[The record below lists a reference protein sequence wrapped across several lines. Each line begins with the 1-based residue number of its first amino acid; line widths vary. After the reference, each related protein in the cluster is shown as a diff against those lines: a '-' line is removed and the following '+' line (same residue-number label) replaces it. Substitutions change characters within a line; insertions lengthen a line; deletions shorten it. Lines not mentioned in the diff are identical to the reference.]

1 MNFKQRVVF
10 CCLVLGMLYSSYMLH
25 LLIDTTCQEDAE
37 KLWCESLCQYIE
49 HLCLQKL
56 SLLGTQIFRRK
67 NLKRNQFF
75 QRTTF
80 QFLMHDSLLP
90 RKRLLE
96 ILFFKKKFTFSKSVV
111 LLRFTFTISI
121 LENKNEQKIVKIEI
135 LRTM

>member
-1 MNFKQRVVF
+1 M
-10 CCLVLGMLYSSYMLH
+10 CCILLPYTMLYSSYMLH
-25 LLIDTTCQEDAE
+25 LLIDTCQEDAE

-96 ILFFKKKFTFSKSVV
+96 FLFFKKKFTFSKSVV
-111 LLRFTFTISI
+111 LLHYTFTISI

-135 LRTM
+135 LRTMYVCM

>member
-1 MNFKQRVVF
+1 M
-10 CCLVLGMLYSSYMLH
+10 CCILLPCTMLYSSYMLH
-25 LLIDTTCQEDAE
+25 LLIDTCQEDAE

-96 ILFFKKKFTFSKSVV
+96 FLFFKKKIHFFKICCCYAI
-111 LLRFTFTISI
+111 LLPIYHINFRKQRRTKNC
-121 LENKNEQKIVKIEI
+121 ENKN
-135 LRTM
+135 T

>member
-1 MNFKQRVVF
+1 MNFKQCVVF
-10 CCLVLGMLYSSYMLH
+10 CCLVLCYIVAICSICWLTLAKK
-25 LLIDTTCQEDAE
+25 TR
-37 KLWCESLCQYIE
+37 KNCESLCQYIE

-96 ILFFKKKFTFSKSVV
+96 FLFFKKKFTFSKSVIV
-111 LLRFTFTISI
+111 TLYFYHINFRKQKRTKNCENRNNY
-121 LENKNEQKIVKIEI
+121 LE
-135 LRTM
+135 LCM

>member
-1 MNFKQRVVF
+1 MNFKQCVVF
-10 CCLVLGMLYSSYMLH
+10 CCLVLCYIVAICSICWLTLAKKTRKNC
-25 LLIDTTCQEDAE
+25 D
-37 KLWCESLCQYIE
+37 SLCQYIE

-96 ILFFKKKFTFSKSVV
+96 FLFFKKNSLFQNLL
-111 LLRFTFTISI
+111 LLRYTFTMSI
-121 LENKNEQKIVKIEI
+121 FFRKQKRTKNCENRN
-135 LRTM
+135 T